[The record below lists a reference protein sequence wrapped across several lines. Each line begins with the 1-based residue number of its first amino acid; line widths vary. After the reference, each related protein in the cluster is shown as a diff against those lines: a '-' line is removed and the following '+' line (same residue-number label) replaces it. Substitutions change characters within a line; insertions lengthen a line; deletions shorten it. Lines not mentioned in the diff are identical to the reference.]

1 MSRPVSTIR
10 LVLSATQPRFAPS
23 PAIIRPFV
31 SSTRLYATHRETVS
45 PHSQSQATSDLLKG
59 LGNKTG
65 TASGTQDTVGPFPL
79 GVGPNGRRK
88 TWKSWSDL
96 NIGGKLV
103 RTTQQ
108 TGNLTVILFGGAL
121 FVVLA
126 FALTTELFAKNSP
139 SVLYSRA
146 IDMIRGSNALDAYLL
161 PPLKFTHSPHSS
173 APVRGSPPIAH
184 TFIRNP
190 TSGKDHLVISF
201 WIHGRGKDEEE
212 TLGWI
217 KQGWRS
223 AFAWGKQG
231 VEMLVGEKPEDV
243 VKEDVEKKEKVVA
256 KQEPGMLSR
265 WFGGLNLRSP
275 VGSRTSSAKELP
287 PAGTY
292 TVGEARGEYVKDEAG
307 EFQMLSLIVDIPSS
321 KVSYPGRAVIFQSP
335 EAETEGLLG
344 KRIR

>member
-1 MSRPVSTIR
+1 MNRPTSTLR
-10 LVLSATQPRFAPS
+10 LVLSTTQSRFTPS
-23 PAIIRPFV
+23 PAVLRPFV
-31 SSTRLYATHRETVS
+31 SSARLYATHHETAS

-59 LGNKTG
+59 LGSKTG
-65 TASGTQDTVGPFPL
+65 TSSGTQDTVGPFPL

-121 FVVLA
+121 FVVLT

-139 SVLYSRA
+139 SVLYSHA

-161 PPLKFTHSPHSS
+161 RPLKFTHSPHSS

-223 AFAWGKQG
+223 AFAWGK
-231 VEMLVGEKPEDV
+231 ESMDMLVGEKPEDV
-243 VKEDVEKKEKVVA
+243 VKEDVEKKEHVVA
-256 KQEPGMLSR
+256 KKEPGVLSR
-265 WFGGLNLRSP
+265 WFGGLNLRSAAR
-275 VGSRTSSAKELP
+275 SQAQSAREIP

-321 KVSYPGRAVIFQSP
+321 KASYPGRVIIFQSP
-335 EAETEGLLG
+335 EAEIEGLLG

>member
-1 MSRPVSTIR
+1 M
-10 LVLSATQPRFAPS
+10 
-23 PAIIRPFV
+23 
-31 SSTRLYATHRETVS
+31 
-45 PHSQSQATSDLLKG
+45 
-59 LGNKTG
+59 
-65 TASGTQDTVGPFPL
+65 
-79 GVGPNGRRK
+79 
-88 TWKSWSDL
+88 
-96 NIGGKLV
+96 
-103 RTTQQ
+103 
-108 TGNLTVILFGGAL
+108 ILQ
-121 FVVLA
+121 
-126 FALTTELFAKNSP
+126 
-139 SVLYSRA
+139 
-146 IDMIRGSNALDAYLL
+146 LDAYLL

-223 AFAWGKQG
+223 AVAWGKQG

-243 VKEDVEKKEKVVA
+243 VKEDVEKKEQLAA

-292 TVGEARGEYVKDEAG
+292 TVGEARGEYVKVCH
-307 EFQMLSLIVDIPSS
+307 LPSTCQ
-321 KVSYPGRAVIFQSP
+321 A
-335 EAETEGLLG
+335 
-344 KRIR
+344 